1 MACCGRSGKE
11 DEGVAPSTARSV
23 LLLRGGRFL
32 CFLRRPNGRLQL
44 SSMSP
49 ARLNWGQGLA
59 GCGIVADSA
68 KSESGVSR
76 FGLVQELRMLHRIY
90 VSRIADTPG
99 KKKQFMQL
107 PELCCAKMLRISY
120 AKLWTLNLP
129 NPNHEPWTTLNP
141 TLTYQNP
148 LFL

>member
-1 MACCGRSGKE
+1 MFGVIGCYSLACCGRSGKE

-99 KKKQFMQL
+99 KKKAVYAAARAL
-107 PELCCAKMLRISY
+107 LCQDVENILCQ
-120 AKLWTLNLP
+120 TLDLK
-129 NPNHEPWTTLNP
+129 P
-141 TLTYQNP
+141 TKP
-148 LFL
+148 KP